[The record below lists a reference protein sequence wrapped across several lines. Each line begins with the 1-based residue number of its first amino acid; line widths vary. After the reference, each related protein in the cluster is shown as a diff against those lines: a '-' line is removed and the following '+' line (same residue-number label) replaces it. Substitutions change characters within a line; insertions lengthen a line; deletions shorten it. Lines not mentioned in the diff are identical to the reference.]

1 MFRATF
7 GFLINDNIQVDIHH
21 RRIIKLHLDEARK
34 SYSLNV
40 SVIAVKDL
48 HMMLLAYL
56 LANGRQN
63 PVRRD
68 DILRNV
74 WDERNLK
81 SSSQILW
88 STLKDLKTELTL
100 VGLGQDFITSEK
112 GAHYSINAQRVQA
125 LYVGS

>member
-1 MFRATF
+1 MFRSTF
-7 GFLINDNIQVDIHH
+7 GFLINDNIQVDIHN
-21 RRIIKLHLDEARK
+21 RRIIKLRMDEAKK
-34 SYSLNV
+34 SYALNV
-40 SVIAVKDL
+40 SIIAVKDL

-63 PVRRD
+63 PVKRD

-88 STLKDLKTELTL
+88 TTLKDLKTELAL
-100 VGLGQDFITSEK
+100 VGLDDDFITSEK
-112 GAHYSINAQRVQA
+112 GAYYSINAHKVLA
-125 LYVGS
+125 LYVGT

>member
-1 MFRATF
+1 
-7 GFLINDNIQVDIHH
+7 
-21 RRIIKLHLDEARK
+21 
-34 SYSLNV
+34 
-40 SVIAVKDL
+40 
-48 HMMLLAYL
+48 MLLAYL

-125 LYVGS
+125 LYVGT